1 MYKREMCVD
10 PTKEE
15 KEEYVD
21 PAWNFD
27 NTLKQKAKHDKG
39 KIRYTLIPPSTLT
52 AIAIVRDYGT
62 QKYGDENNWRTV
74 DVKRYVDALYRHL
87 IAYIS
92 GEQCDRE
99 SGFPHT
105 WHIACNI
112 AFIIELE
119 RQREGQSEQI

>member
-15 KEEYVD
+15 KEECVD
-21 PAWNFD
+21 PAWSFD
-27 NTLKQKAKHDKG
+27 NALKQKAKHDEG
-39 KIRYTLIPPSTLT
+39 KIRYTLIPPSALT
-52 AIAIVRDYGT
+52 AIATIRGYGT

-92 GEQCDRE
+92 GEQFDRE

-119 RQREGQSEQI
+119 RQREG